1 MIELMIEAERALGI
15 GLLDQAERLYGQVV
29 AADPRNSIAIVGLAR
44 VALERGHERVAFVE
58 ARRALAIDP
67 ENPMA
72 SHLVMRMSEILRARG
87 ESLPAPEPSSAVAA
101 GPTNAAASG
110 AAGGRPGLVGRLFR
124 RGGSGR

>member
-29 AADPRNSIAIVGLAR
+29 ATDPRNSIAIVGLAR
-44 VALERGHERVAFVE
+44 VALERGHERDAYVE

-87 ESLPAPEPSSAVAA
+87 ESLPAPEPSPAVAA
-101 GPTNAAASG
+101 GPANAAASG

-124 RGGSGR
+124 RGGFGR